1 MCGIL
6 FIDQKQDKISKSKF
20 AKILES
26 QKWRGPDNTSLKSL
40 KENKILLGHNRLSIL
55 DKKSRS
61 NQPMTSKD
69 GRYLLIFNGEIYNYK
84 EIAKK
89 YKIKL
94 KTLSDTEVLLNG
106 FIKKGVN
113 ILKDLDGM
121 FSFIIYDKKK
131 DDWICARDR
140 YGIKPLYIYQ
150 DNNKII
156 IGSEAGS
163 IAKLLNLQLDKQS
176 IQEWKLLRSPIKNY
190 TFFKN
195 LYTFPISSYRVK
207 NSKKYYSYYKLQKK
221 NNFTNINKIKK
232 LISDSV
238 KKHQMGHV
246 KCTSLLSGG
255 IDSSVI
261 LKKAS
266 KVKRSYSVGLK
277 NNNEFYA
284 ANRIAKELKKKVKLI
299 SVNNNEIKKSWK
311 FLTKLKGEPINVPN
325 EGLIY
330 LVCKMMSKK
339 DKIVLTG
346 EGADE
351 IFFGYDKIFRW
362 GLKQS
367 KFNLKKF
374 LNLYC
379 YSDKIKPTKR
389 IKNYINKLRKGKKV
403 INFIED
409 FFYDFHLKVLLRRMD
424 FASMAASKEARVP
437 FVCKDIIDTMYR
449 NDPKTKID
457 NIYSKKHLRKIINQF
472 DLGFILDS
480 KKIGFSAYI
489 YKNKNKYYEYKVFQ
503 DIVLNTFMKEYNFR
517 I

>member
-1 MCGIL
+1 
-6 FIDQKQDKISKSKF
+6 
-20 AKILES
+20 
-26 QKWRGPDNTSLKSL
+26 
-40 KENKILLGHNRLSIL
+40 
-55 DKKSRS
+55 
-61 NQPMTSKD
+61 
-69 GRYLLIFNGEIYNYK
+69 
-84 EIAKK
+84 
-89 YKIKL
+89 
-94 KTLSDTEVLLNG
+94 
-106 FIKKGVN
+106 
-113 ILKDLDGM
+113 
-121 FSFIIYDKKK
+121 
-131 DDWICARDR
+131 
-140 YGIKPLYIYQ
+140 
-150 DNNKII
+150 
-156 IGSEAGS
+156 
-163 IAKLLNLQLDKQS
+163 
-176 IQEWKLLRSPIKNY
+176 
-190 TFFKN
+190 
-195 LYTFPISSYRVK
+195 
-207 NSKKYYSYYKLQKK
+207 
-221 NNFTNINKIKK
+221 
-232 LISDSV
+232 
-238 KKHQMGHV
+238 MGHV